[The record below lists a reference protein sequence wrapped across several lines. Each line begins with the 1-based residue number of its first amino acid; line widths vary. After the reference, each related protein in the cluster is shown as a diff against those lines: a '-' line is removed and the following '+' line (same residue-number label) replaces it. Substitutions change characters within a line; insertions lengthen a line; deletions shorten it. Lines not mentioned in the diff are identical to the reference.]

1 MSKVFFNSKGGIDW
15 ILERN
20 VIKVVLKSRDGI
32 ACVVTICEQFWP
44 LVGNFLHWRPS
55 KDERRKFWS
64 FQQMFI
70 CKQVVRMQVRVFKLR
85 L

>member
-1 MSKVFFNSKGGIDW
+1 MSKVFFKSRGGIDW

-55 KDERRKFWS
+55 KDWRRTFWS

-70 CKQVVRMQVRVFKLR
+70 CKQVVQVQVFKLR